1 MVVGG
6 QSVLSDSKEEGE
18 GEREVKW
25 RKKRGERKKYKIMI
39 CTTIVTVHIFTITVV
54 IVHLCTILYPLM
66 WVLFFF
72 FFFFYLSKSAY
83 LNIFSTLHYFAFT
96 NASALTRLKST
107 ISRVYQMPENN
118 NLKLSSL

>member
-1 MVVGG
+1 MYNYSNRAYFHDYCSNCAFMHNFIPTNVG
-6 QSVLSDSKEEGE
+6 
-18 GEREVKW
+18 
-25 RKKRGERKKYKIMI
+25 
-39 CTTIVTVHIFTITVV
+39 F
-54 IVHLCTILYPLM
+54 
-66 WVLFFF
+66 FFF
-72 FFFFYLSKSAY
+72 FFFFYISKSAY